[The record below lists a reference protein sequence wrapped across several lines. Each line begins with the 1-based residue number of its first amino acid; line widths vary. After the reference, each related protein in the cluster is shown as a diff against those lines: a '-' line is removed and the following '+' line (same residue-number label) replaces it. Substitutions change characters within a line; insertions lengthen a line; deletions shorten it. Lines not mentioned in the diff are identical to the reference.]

1 MLGGHATRLVKRMEW
16 GNITGDKENQDYI
29 DENTL
34 SCRYLLEKKGK
45 KQLIVLGLN
54 PSTADSVAPDRTMC
68 RVMHYAEQ
76 ENFDGFAMINLYPQ
90 RAKKPRNLRIFNN
103 ELHQKNLSKIKNL
116 VASIENPVILL
127 AFGGNMTKVGFLQ
140 FCFIDIYNVLKT
152 YNPSWKCLDIGKT
165 GIPKHP
171 LCLKNQLR
179 MKDFD
184 IDKFIGTLKI

>member
-1 MLGGHATRLVKRMEW
+1 MKWE
-16 GNITGDKENQDYI
+16 NIIGDNENQNYI

-45 KQLIVLGLN
+45 KELIVLGLN
-54 PSTADSVAPDRTMC
+54 PSTADSVEPDRTMC

-90 RAKKPRNLRIFNN
+90 RATQPQNLKIYNN
-103 ELHQKNLSKIKNL
+103 ELHQKNLSKIKTL

-127 AFGGNMTKVGFLQ
+127 AFGGNITKVGFLQ
-140 FCFIDIYNVLKT
+140 SCFIDIYNVLKT
-152 YNPSWKCLDIGKT
+152 FNPSWKCLDIGKT

-171 LCLKNQLR
+171 LYLKNELR